1 MVIIPIIIITIIMME
16 DIIVLVY
23 VINIFTFI
31 RDLASFMNTGTAME
45 TVTVIMEKIR
55 DILFIQHLVNIIFD
69 YEVVEIS

>member
-1 MVIIPIIIITIIMME
+1 MME

>member
-1 MVIIPIIIITIIMME
+1 MME

-23 VINIFTFI
+23 AINIFTFI

-69 YEVVEIS
+69 YEVIEDADSLPWR